1 MFARALGALGL
12 CVFLAA
18 CAQPPAI
25 PYASDERVKRSAYRE
40 PGPATLTVFTMVS
53 NRSGRGA
60 HSALMINGSQR
71 VIFDPAGSFTNERV
85 PEQEDVLY
93 GVSPAVLQGYMSAHA
108 RLTFHVVTQTVEVT
122 PEQAEIALR
131 LAEQNG
137 AVAGAFCTNAT
148 TGLLRQVPGFG
159 DVQQTF
165 FPSNLMEQMSR
176 RPGVVEDRYFED
188 DEGTI
193 IDGVDGI
200 EIPA

>member
-1 MFARALGALGL
+1 MWGRAIGALGL
-12 CVFLAA
+12 CVILVG
-18 CAQPPAI
+18 CAEPPAI
-25 PYASDERVKRSAYRE
+25 PYASDDRVKRSAYRA

-93 GVSPAVLQGYMSAHA
+93 GVSPAVLAGYKSAHA
-108 RLTFHVVTQTVEVT
+108 RATFHVVMQTVEVT

-159 DVQQTF
+159 DIKQTF
-165 FPSNLMEQMSR
+165 FPSNLMEQIAG
-176 RPGVVEDRYFED
+176 RPGVVEEKYFED

-193 IDGVDGI
+193 VDGVEGI
-200 EIPA
+200 VIPD

>member
-1 MFARALGALGL
+1 MVVRAFGALGV
-12 CVFLAA
+12 CVMLAA
-18 CAQPPAI
+18 CAEAPDI
-25 PYASDERVKRSAYRE
+25 PYASDDRIKRSAYRA
-40 PGPATLTVFTMVS
+40 PGPATLTLFTMVS

-85 PEQEDVLY
+85 PEQQDVLY
-93 GVSPAVLQGYMSAHA
+93 GVSPAVLAGYKSAHA
-108 RLTFHVVTQTVEVT
+108 RLTFHVVTQTIEVT

-159 DVQQTF
+159 DIKQTF
-165 FPSNLMEQMSR
+165 FPTNLMEQMSG
-176 RPGVVEDRYFED
+176 RPGVIEERYYED
-188 DEGTI
+188 DDGTI
-193 IDGVDGI
+193 IDGVEGI
-200 EIPA
+200 VIPD